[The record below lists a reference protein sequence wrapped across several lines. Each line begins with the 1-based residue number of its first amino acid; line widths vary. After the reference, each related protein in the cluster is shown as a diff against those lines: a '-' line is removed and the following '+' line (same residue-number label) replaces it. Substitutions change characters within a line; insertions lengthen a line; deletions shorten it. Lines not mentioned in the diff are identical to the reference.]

1 MATKEKEVTK
11 TELTLKEL
19 EALGIKV
26 DEAVAELIEKPEDQD
41 EKEEATNGTTESKDI

>member
-1 MATKEKEVTK
+1 MATKEKETTK

-26 DEAVAELIEKPEDQD
+26 EEAPEQVNEKPEDHD
-41 EKEEATNGTTESKDI
+41 EKEEQDGTTKSENI